1 VGWFDRW
8 VWSRIQNR
16 EALSL
21 EQLLADEG
29 TPTASGETVTTD
41 QALRLSTVFGCVN
54 LLADSVA
61 TLPLDVYRRGE
72 RTPLANTPRWLE
84 HPSADFELHDWLY
97 AAMASLL
104 LRGNCYGL
112 ITDRAGAG
120 LLPTQVDLANPDQA
134 SVTTDDNGR
143 PSYRIGGV
151 EQDTADVWHVK
162 AYPFAGS
169 LTGLSPIAYARES
182 IGLGISAEKYGASFF
197 AQNGMPVGMLSTE
210 QKLLPKEARELK
222 DQWEAVHGG
231 KLVSTYP
238 GLRPQRRG
246 IAVLGGGAKFQPITI
261 APEEAQF
268 VETQKANVAT
278 ICRYY
283 RVPPEMVGGE
293 TAGPLAYSSPEMRST
308 DLLMFALRPWLYR
321 LERAVSR
328 LLPRSQVAR
337 FNAGGFARVTL
348 KERYEAH
355 EIGIRSGWLLRSEV
369 RELED
374 RPPIPGI
381 DNDEPPEGAVA

>member
-1 VGWFDRW
+1 

-16 EALSL
+16 EAITL
-21 EQLLADEG
+21 EQLLAEDT
-29 TPTASGETVTTD
+29 TPTASGQQVTTET
-41 QALRLSTVFGCVN
+41 ALRLSTVFGCVN
-54 LLADSVA
+54 LIADAVA

-84 HPSADFELHDWLY
+84 KPSADFELHDWLY

-112 ITDRAGAG
+112 ITGRSGAG
-120 LLPTQVDLANPDQA
+120 FLPSQVDLANPDRV
-134 SVTTDDNGR
+134 SVGVDDNGR
-143 PSYRIGGV
+143 PVYRIGGV
-151 EQDTADVWHVK
+151 EQDTADIWHVK
-162 AYPFAGS
+162 AYPYAGS

-182 IGLGISAEKYGASFF
+182 IGLGIAAEQYGAKFF
-197 AQNGMPVGMLSTE
+197 NSAD
-210 QKLLPKEARELK
+210 LPTGFLESPQPIDQMTADTLRARWHQIAAGNP
-222 DQWEAVHGG
+222 DRGG
-231 KLVSTYP
+231 PWGK
-238 GLRPQRRG
+238 RD
-246 IAVLGGGAKFQPITI
+246 IAVLSNGATFKPLAI
-261 APEEAQF
+261 APEESQF

-278 ICRYY
+278 ICRYF

-328 LLPRSQVAR
+328 LLPRTQVAR

-369 RELED
+369 RALED
-374 RPPIPGI
+374 RPPIAGI
-381 DNDEPPEGAVA
+381 DEPPEPPTGAVA